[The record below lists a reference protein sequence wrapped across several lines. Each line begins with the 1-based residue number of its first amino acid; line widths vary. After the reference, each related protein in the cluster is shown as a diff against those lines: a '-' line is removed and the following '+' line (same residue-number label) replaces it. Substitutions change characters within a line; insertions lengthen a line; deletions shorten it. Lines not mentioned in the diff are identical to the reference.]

1 MEEDFLFLLNII
13 IGIFFWTILIT
24 FSLLLLL
31 ILLICAV
38 IYFIYEYLIY
48 FLKINDNNISYYPN
62 SIDLLK
68 ELTNCIKKYN
78 LSEKWIKNESKLDIH
93 IVEKLSNNCN
103 AKNVIFIHG
112 TCSCSLIYYNLISKL
127 PTENN
132 YYTIDLP
139 NFGIS
144 SSINL
149 DNLNNIEI
157 CNYYADLIYNI
168 ISIELKLS
176 KIVLV
181 AHSLGG
187 FFSTFMVYK
196 YPELVEDFVLLNSVG
211 FLPTLDIYGYYWS
224 IFFYFGFPKILL
236 NSQISHFLLRP
247 IINHEFSDENKFWKL
262 YLMNIDNKFQ
272 VSNIISRFISFGF
285 FSSTWNTPIADLFY
299 QLKCRIY
306 LWYGKQDT
314 IVPYHQGL
322 ILCDKNNKNH
332 NYNYFSDSSHNP
344 VYSKNFV
351 KIFIN
356 DVLKNKKEY
365 DNNIKYSKKNIKK
378 IKEIISNNNYSNS
391 FLIFEITY
399 NNIIKIYEEIKRI
412 FEDNNKKITNL

>member
-1 MEEDFLFLLNII
+1 MDEYFLYLLNIV
-13 IGIFFWTILIT
+13 IGIFFWTSIIIFSSLILII
-24 FSLLLLL
+24 L
-31 ILLICAV
+31 IICSV

-48 FLKINDNNISYYPN
+48 FVKNDDGNNNISN
-62 SIDLLK
+62 SSNRTELLN
-68 ELTNCIKKYN
+68 ELSHNVKKYN
-78 LSEKWIKNESKLDIH
+78 LTERWIKNENKLDIH
-93 IVEKLSNNCN
+93 IVEKLSNNSKG
-103 AKNVIFIHG
+103 KNIIFIHG
-112 TCSCSLIYYNLISKL
+112 TCSCSLIYYNLINEL

-144 SSINL
+144 SYIDLEKL
-149 DNLNNIEI
+149 DNIEI
-157 CNYYADLIYNI
+157 CNYYSDFIYNI
-168 ISIELKLS
+168 ITKELKLS
-176 KIVLV
+176 KVILV

-236 NSQISHFLLRP
+236 NSHISHFLLRP
-247 IINHEFSDENKFWKL
+247 IINLEFSGENKFWKL
-262 YLMNIDNKFQ
+262 YLINIDDNFQ

-299 QLKCRIY
+299 QLKCRVY

-322 ILCDKNNKNH
+322 ILCDKNNKKNKKNKNH
-332 NYNYFSDSSHNP
+332 NYNYFYDCSHNP
-344 VYSKNFV
+344 VYSKDFV
-351 KIFIN
+351 KRFIK
-356 DVLKNKKEY
+356 DVLENKNEY
-365 DNNIKYSKKNIKK
+365 DNNIKYSKYKIKK
-378 IKEIISNNNYSNS
+378 IKDIISNNNYSNS

-399 NNIIKIYEEIKRI
+399 NNIIKIYNEI
-412 FEDNNKKITNL
+412 NKI

>member
-78 LSEKWIKNESKLDIH
+78 LSERWIKNKNKLDIH

>member
-1 MEEDFLFLLNII
+1 MDEDLLYLLNIV
-13 IGIFFWTILIT
+13 IGIFLWTSIII
-24 FSLLLLL
+24 FSLLIL
-31 ILLICAV
+31 IILIICSV

-48 FLKINDNNISYYPN
+48 FVKFNKNDDGNNISN
-62 SIDLLK
+62 SSNRTELLN
-68 ELTNCIKKYN
+68 ELSYNVKKYN
-78 LSEKWIKNESKLDIH
+78 LTERWIQYENNLDIH
-93 IVEKLSNNCN
+93 IVEKLSNNENC
-103 AKNVIFIHG
+103 KNVVFIHG
-112 TCSCSLIYYNLISKL
+112 TCSCSLIYYNLISEL

-132 YYTIDLP
+132 YYTFDLP

-144 SSINL
+144 SYIDLEKL
-149 DNLNNIEI
+149 DNKEI
-157 CNYYADLIYNI
+157 CNYYADFIYNI
-168 ISIELKLS
+168 ITKELKLS

-224 IFFYFGFPKILL
+224 IFFYFGFPKNLL
-236 NSQISHFLLRP
+236 NSQLSHFLLQP
-247 IINHEFSDENKFWKL
+247 IINLEFTDENKFWKL
-262 YLMNIDNKFQ
+262 YLMNIDDRFQ

-299 QLKCRIY
+299 QLKCRVY

-314 IVPYHQGL
+314 IVPYHQGT

-332 NYNYFSDSSHNP
+332 NYKYFSDCSHNP

-351 KIFIN
+351 KIFVKDILEN
-356 DVLKNKKEY
+356 KNEY
-365 DNNIKYSKKNIKK
+365 DNNKKYNKHKIKK
-378 IKEIISNNNYSNS
+378 IKNIISNNNYSDS
-391 FLIFEITY
+391 YLIFEITY
-399 NNIIKIYEEIKRI
+399 NNIKKIYDDIANI
-412 FEDNNKKITNL
+412 FENNNK